1 MTDNGNAE
9 HPFFRPA
16 ISSVQRKCEHCEEE
30 EKKMQRKETG
40 GETPEASG
48 NLENYVDGLG
58 KTGNSLPAEMRSF
71 FGPRMGYNFDDVR
84 IHTDSAAAKSAQ
96 SINALAYTTGNNI
109 VFDSGQFSPGTDSG
123 KKLLGHELTHVVQ
136 QQSGT
141 IQRFPF
147 IQRAVRSGQD
157 HAGSYAFDDA
167 ACALQYSQDWY
178 FSFPSG
184 TVATVKN
191 AYMSRAKNQVEGSW
205 SNKFPLIPSGGNCPC
220 HYHGVNVGVAINA
233 FDASRNGRH
242 GYDINVVD
250 HWSGVTSQPTRNITL
265 ADTQDFPE
273 TKTST
278 LTQPVISHEFGHT
291 VGITDE
297 YAGWAAFWHAVGNTD
312 DASLMHTGDQIRPR
326 HYQHFADLIN
336 FELENCQYHPE
347 GYSSLALANP
357 LVRFNATGALRLDNA
372 QFVLDLSIDR
382 RASNADWL
390 GLFTPRVGFETQLNA
405 ANGNIAFGPTAGLS
419 LNRIAHPIYLDIR
432 TGVLL
437 DPADPG
443 RPASLN
449 IPLSVTAGIR
459 GNGFGVGVNY
469 TGMYDVLGNAG
480 YTHILG
486 VNLEFDLPGG
496 R

>member
-1 MTDNGNAE
+1 MT
-9 HPFFRPA
+9 
-16 ISSVQRKCEHCEEE
+16 
-30 EKKMQRKETG
+30 M
-40 GETPEASG
+40 
-48 NLENYVDGLG
+48 
-58 KTGNSLPAEMRSF
+58 
-71 FGPRMGYNFDDVR
+71 
-84 IHTDSAAAKSAQ
+84 
-96 SINALAYTTGNNI
+96 
-109 VFDSGQFSPGTDSG
+109 
-123 KKLLGHELTHVVQ
+123 
-136 QQSGT
+136 
-141 IQRFPF
+141 
-147 IQRAVRSGQD
+147 RAVEL
-157 HAGSYAFDDA
+157 AF
-167 ACALQYSQDWY
+167 
-178 FSFPSG
+178 
-184 TVATVKN
+184 
-191 AYMSRAKNQVEGSW
+191 
-205 SNKFPLIPSGGNCPC
+205 I
-220 HYHGVNVGVAINA
+220 
-233 FDASRNGRH
+233 
-242 GYDINVVD
+242 
-250 HWSGVTSQPTRNITL
+250 
-265 ADTQDFPE
+265 
-273 TKTST
+273 
-278 LTQPVISHEFGHT
+278 
-291 VGITDE
+291 
-297 YAGWAAFWHAVGNTD
+297 AGWAAFWHAVGNTD
-312 DASLMHTGDQIRPR
+312 DVSLMHTADQIRPR